1 IAELIGIAFDETSI
15 WGQLTIGELKGL
27 SYLVLQKFEEA
38 KEQVEMIT
46 TFSNGLPERK
56 KFYQALNVVLDIKI
70 NDLELEDYLPN
81 LTRMYGDKLMDTVV
95 KSVSGEIRFHGLTP
109 TDMKLSGVDKHLKLI
124 ESYKKL
130 QKAKRKFF
138 STKN

>member
-1 IAELIGIAFDETSI
+1 KGLKSLVKRLEESEIDNYTTIAELIGIAFDETSI

-56 KFYQALNVVLDIKI
+56 KFYQALNVVLDIKM

-95 KSVSGEIRFHGLTP
+95 KSVSGEIRFHG
-109 TDMKLSGVDKHLKLI
+109 
-124 ESYKKL
+124 
-130 QKAKRKFF
+130 
-138 STKN
+138 